1 MWSSS
6 SITIRRASA
15 ALRAFADA
23 ASFFDA
29 LVIMVSLRVASLFSG
44 IGGLDQ
50 GLERAGHRIVLMC
63 ERDEHCKQVLAAR
76 FPGVPLLND
85 VAEVLPFM
93 IEQCD
98 LIAAGFPCNDCSHEN
113 LKRPGLAE
121 GVATR
126 NVAHVF
132 RLLENVKVPWVLL
145 ENVVGLLTWNQQGKS
160 RPAVDYVVTEL
171 ENLGYRWAYRV
182 VNLASFGLPHQRRR
196 IFIVA
201 SLHGDPRDVIL
212 SQSALCQ
219 GQCISMGEH
228 RECFQCFWTPPRMA
242 TKCFSASIDLG
253 EKRRGPLLDVLHCL
267 TTTNGR
273 RTCVVKQEGDG
284 KPELSMLRIEDAERL
299 MGFTPGYT
307 LPCYPLKKPN
317 ERQPVYDEDLQTFKR
332 FALLGLACSVPQ
344 SQWLGEQLFNP
355 YGVKF
360 AYDALS
366 EPFEQACPGG
376 ADAHAR
382 AKAWPQAAYNM
393 LEDPTQPKWM
403 GRRRAPDVGDAPLI
417 RGFVPLGEFLQYQG
431 APVRYELRES
441 YLRRLEIS
449 HDKIDETIRRAL
461 DVKQTPKKSGD
472 ALEAPGSAKKS
483 RLLTILDDEDD
494 NSAED
499 DVDFSC
505 EGDEKG
511 EADGEEGDSKEVVES
526 DDDLDE
532 RGMTTHGE
540 CVFVKW
546 HAGKSHGRTY
556 WPGVALH
563 PLKDHAVIP
572 NEALKVSNGKLNDDH
587 RLVIFFGNHTFAWKI
602 ASEVF
607 PFASFYGEAKKQ
619 SVFKHKRKYDE
630 AIEEAREWCTA
641 RNLSKPQNPIV
652 ARNVERLFKDP
663 EPCMMC
669 ERCATESVRRA
680 LDDKPQTRRNRV
692 LAASKAPPPTAHPLL
707 KSKCVQLKI
716 IELARGGHIGAI
728 LALRKANAVGQRI
741 LVLWHTDAAFYAGTI
756 ASFDAHKFVFRVDY
770 DDADV
775 DAEFKPWH
783 ETVMLAQDVPS
794 TAANSPVD
802 LKKFHARA
810 ALEVQISKHS
820 QHDATPL
827 EKTTMRRDVDG
838 RPIKLHK

>member
-1 MWSSS
+1 
-6 SITIRRASA
+6 
-15 ALRAFADA
+15 
-23 ASFFDA
+23 
-29 LVIMVSLRVASLFSG
+29 MVSLRVASLFSG

-50 GLERAGHRIVLMC
+50 GLARAGHRIVLMC

-113 LKRPGLAE
+113 LKRPGLEE

-132 RLLENVKVPWVLL
+132 RLLESVKVPWVLL
-145 ENVVGLLTWNQQGKS
+145 ENVCGLLTWNQQGKS
-160 RPAVDYVVTEL
+160 RPAIDYVVSEL

-196 IFIVA
+196 VFIVA
-201 SLHGDPRDVIL
+201 SLHGDPRDVLL

-228 RECFQCFWTPPRMA
+228 RECFQCFWTPPRMVS
-242 TKCFSASIDLG
+242 KYFSASIDLG
-253 EKRRGPLLDVLHCL
+253 EKRRGPLTDVLHCL

-273 RTCVVKQEGDG
+273 RTCVVKQEGDA

-317 ERQPVYDEDLQTFKR
+317 ERQPVYDEELQTFKR

-344 SQWLGEQLFNP
+344 SQWLGAQLFNP

-360 AYDALS
+360 TYDALS

-376 ADAHAR
+376 AEAHAR

-393 LEDPTQPKWM
+393 LEDPSQPKWM
-403 GRRRAPDVGDAPLI
+403 GRRRAPPEVGDAPLI
-417 RGFVPLGEFLQYQG
+417 RGFVPLGEFFEYEG
-431 APVRYELRES
+431 APVRYELRAS

-461 DVKQTPKKSGD
+461 DVKASSKKSGD
-472 ALEAPGSAKKS
+472 ALESPASAKKS
-483 RLLTILDDEDD
+483 RLLTILNDEDE
-494 NSAED
+494 STEE
-499 DVDFSC
+499 DVDLFSC
-505 EGDEKG
+505 D
-511 EADGEEGDSKEVVES
+511 DGERGDADDDGEVQDEVES

-532 RGMTTHGE
+532 HGMTTHGE

-546 HAGKSHGRTY
+546 RVSKAHGSVY
-556 WPGVALH
+556 WPGIALH

-572 NEALKVSNGKLNDDH
+572 NEALKVSDGKLNDEH
-587 RLVIFFGNHTFAWKI
+587 RLVIFFGGRTFAWKL
-602 ASEVF
+602 ASDVF
-607 PFASFYGEAKKQ
+607 PFASFYSEAKKQ
-619 SVFKHKRKYDE
+619 SVFKSKNKYE
-630 AIEEAREWCTA
+630 AAIEEARAWCTA

-652 ARNVERLFKDP
+652 VRNIERLFKAP

-669 ERCATESVRRA
+669 DKCATESVRRA

-692 LAASKAPPPTAHPLL
+692 LAASKEPPPTAHPLL
-707 KSKCVQLKI
+707 KSKCAQLKI
-716 IELARGGHIGAI
+716 IELARGGHIGAV
-728 LALRKANAVGQRI
+728 LALRKANAVGQRV
-741 LVLWHTDAAFYAGTI
+741 LVLWHTDAAFYSGTI
-756 ASFDAHKFVFRVDY
+756 TSFDEHKFVFRVDY
-770 DDADV
+770 DDGDV
-775 DAEFKPWH
+775 DAEFKPWE

-794 TAANSPVD
+794 PAANAPSD
-802 LKKFHARA
+802 LKKQHARA
-810 ALEVQISKHS
+810 ALEAQISKHAARRD
-820 QHDATPL
+820 DAAPPL
-827 EKTTMRRDVDG
+827 EKTTMRHDAQG